1 MLLRRIAAVDA
12 RGGENGPL
20 ASLKKGPPMSFVTEA
35 QIQFGRRIGLD
46 LAGKTDQVTGGLNS
60 FEPFGEPQPRYRS
73 RAEFFSGN

>member
-46 LAGKTDQVTGGLNS
+46 LAGKTDQVTGG
-60 FEPFGEPQPRYRS
+60 
-73 RAEFFSGN
+73 